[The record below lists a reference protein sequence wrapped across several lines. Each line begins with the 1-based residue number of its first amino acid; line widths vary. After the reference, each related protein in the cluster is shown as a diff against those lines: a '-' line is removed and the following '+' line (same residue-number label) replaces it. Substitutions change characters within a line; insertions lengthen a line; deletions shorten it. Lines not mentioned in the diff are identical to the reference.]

1 MQEYVATGENVIV
14 VLAGILLALVALLG
28 GIILFLARKDT
39 NVPCPRCG
47 RTHYAEKTRRKG
59 VLLCDDPR
67 HGPVLYLATGEEVAE
82 EEGGSP

>member
-1 MQEYVATGENVIV
+1 MQEYVAVGENVAI
-14 VLAGILLALVALLG
+14 VLAGILLALLALLA
-28 GIILFLARKDT
+28 GIILFLARKDA

-67 HGPVLYLATGEEVAE
+67 HGPILYLVTGEEVAK